1 MYSHPQHGMNKDEV
15 AASRQEGGKWL
26 RYLRHQAGLSQR
38 ELGDRLGESNYSFL
52 SQLESGKG
60 RPPLGKMKAWAQA
73 LGVPDAEFAKG
84 ILRFYDPI
92 TFEML
97 FGPIDQQE
105 PVPDPGPAPK
115 VPPKRREASVMASES
130 SATLSDILARLNRLE
145 AILMVRGHSSR
156 SEDPQ

>member
-1 MYSHPQHGMNKDEV
+1 MYSHPQHGMDKDEV

-38 ELGDRLGESNYSFL
+38 ELSDRLGEGNYSFL

-60 RPPLGKMKAWAQA
+60 RPPLGKMKAWARA
-73 LGVPDAEFAKG
+73 LGVSDEEFAKG

-97 FGPIDQQE
+97 FGPKEQQE

-115 VPPKRREASVMASES
+115 LVPKKRTTIDMSQHEPAGLEDV
-130 SATLSDILARLNRLE
+130 IARVNRLE
-145 AILMVRGHSSR
+145 AILMMRGAKR
-156 SEDPQ
+156 EPTK

>member
-1 MYSHPQHGMNKDEV
+1 MYSHPQHGMDKDEV

-97 FGPIDQQE
+97 FGPMDQQE
-105 PVPDPGPAPK
+105 PVPDAGPAPK
-115 VPPKRREASVMASES
+115 ALPKRRQATVAPSVTSE
-130 SATLSDILARLNRLE
+130 TLSEILARLNRLE
-145 AILMVRGHSSR
+145 AILMVSGRPPKVD
-156 SEDPQ
+156 EAE